1 MRGNFGRLKGMY
13 QDTGARVCQQLLTSP
28 SEHLLAWP
36 KVPHPVIYF
45 IELLMH
51 ECGSSA
57 SESRGRTL
65 GLVTLGISFGLFEQ
79 TVRIQD

>member
-1 MRGNFGRLKGMY
+1 
-13 QDTGARVCQQLLTSP
+13 
-28 SEHLLAWP
+28 
-36 KVPHPVIYF
+36 
-45 IELLMH
+45 MH

-79 TVRIQD
+79 TVRIQEKPSVSILNDI